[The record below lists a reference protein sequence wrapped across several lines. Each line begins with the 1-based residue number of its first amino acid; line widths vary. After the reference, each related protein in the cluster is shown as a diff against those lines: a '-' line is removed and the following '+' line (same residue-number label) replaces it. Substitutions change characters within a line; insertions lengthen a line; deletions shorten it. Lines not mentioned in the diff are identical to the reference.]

1 MSRCPKN
8 PLRPLLEEERQQ
20 LIHWSRCQAAPASQV
35 ARAKAVLAVA
45 DGGGYMTAAQAA
57 GRRSGD
63 AVAARVARFNVEGLA
78 AVIPRQGG
86 GRRPGYTALE
96 RERILAEA
104 RRIPDRERDGTAV
117 WSLTTLRRALRR
129 NGLSHVSTY
138 TIWRVL
144 VDAGLSGQR
153 HRSWCDTG
161 TAQRRRKRAGRMIVV
176 TVTDPDA
183 EAKKNGSST
192 LTETGTGWGWRCG
205 VRMRR
210 GRTQP
215 FRNRVVAGSR
225 PVCPRAIP
233 MNLSGAARPS
243 G

>member
-1 MSRCPKN
+1 MEEITMSRCPKN
-8 PLRPLLEEERQQ
+8 PLRPLLEEEHRH
-20 LIHWSRCQAAPASQV
+20 LIHLSRCQAAPASQV

-45 DGGGYMTAAQAA
+45 DGGSYMAAAQAA

-63 AVAARVARFNVEGLA
+63 AVAALVARFNVEGLA
-78 AVIPRQGG
+78 AVIPRHGG

-129 NGLSHVSTY
+129 NGLPHVSTA

-144 VDAGLSGQR
+144 VDADLSWQR

-161 TAQRRRKRAGRMIVV
+161 TAQRRRKRAGRTVVV
-176 TVTDPDA
+176 TVIDPDA
-183 EAKKNGSST
+183 EAKKN
-192 LTETGTGWGWRCG
+192 
-205 VRMRR
+205 
-210 GRTQP
+210 
-215 FRNRVVAGSR
+215 
-225 PVCPRAIP
+225 
-233 MNLSGAARPS
+233 
-243 G
+243 